1 MKGSKH
7 ASEIG
12 RSGRFRRL
20 RPGSHRVIRIGLALL
35 WASILSGCGAWEI
48 VPGSTPSA
56 ASDFEVPERRI
67 EASSF
72 ELLKQF
78 EQAGEPV
85 YRFGPGDELVVSVA
99 ARPEISGPHLVG
111 PDGII
116 TIPFAGPV
124 LIGGLT
130 REEAASRLVEALAPY
145 YLDLSVTV
153 GVTGYGSNRIVVL
166 GRVEN
171 PGVLQFDTPPNLLE
185 TLAQAGGLPLLRPE
199 QLLTRCAVIRGDS
212 ILWIDVARLLTGDLS
227 LNIRLQR
234 NDIVYIP
241 DSTDTPVYVLGE
253 VETPGV
259 YRLTPQM
266 SFLDAISQAGGPTRD
281 ANLNRIHVIR
291 PADRVNFSFSFME
304 ILKPDPGLNVAMKEG
319 DIVYVPRSGISQI
332 GYVLE
337 NFNPFSSI
345 LIINQLMSGD

>member
-1 MKGSKH
+1 MNGIKH

-12 RSGRFRRL
+12 RSGRLWRL
-20 RPGSHRVIRIGLALL
+20 HLLSHRVIRIGLVLL

-85 YRFGPGDELVVSVA
+85 YRLGPGDELVVSVA

-130 REEAASRLVEALAPY
+130 REEAASRVVEALAPY

-153 GVTGYGSNRIVVL
+153 GVTRYGSNRIVVL

-171 PGVLQFDTPPNLLE
+171 PGVLQFDSPPNLLE

-212 ILWIDVARLLTGDLS
+212 ILWVDVARLLTGDLS

-253 VETPGV
+253 VQTLGLSPDAPDVVPGCAEPG
-259 YRLTPQM
+259 RRPHAGCEPQ
-266 SFLDAISQAGGPTRD
+266 SDSCHPSGGPGQFQLLLHGDPETGSDAERRD
-281 ANLNRIHVIR
+281 EGGRHRLCAAQRHL
-291 PADRVNFSFSFME
+291 ADR
-304 ILKPDPGLNVAMKEG
+304 LCP
-319 DIVYVPRSGISQI
+319 
-332 GYVLE
+332 E

-345 LIINQLMSGD
+345 LIINQLLSSE